1 MEIQVGLRPMY
12 VYNTD
17 HIRGHVILCVLAL
30 ILIRLLQER
39 LSEFGEHLSIRD
51 ITESLNDACVNVSE
65 RGGEFYFQPCCRN
78 VAETLRKG
86 RERMPVEELLALQ
99 KKGKIRASHM
109 GAILRACGCGP
120 IPSYGTR
127 RDLARVLR
135 TRFPDPSD
143 AVAELIRAQVIS
155 I

>member
-1 MEIQVGLRPMY
+1 MSGILGHAVRHPVVSKLRGENLRHLEKAVESGFPEERVREGAPHVQSTRVPPLPSAVDRGFPGLVRIQ
-12 VYNTD
+12 
-17 HIRGHVILCVLAL
+17 
-30 ILIRLLQER
+30 
-39 LSEFGEHLSIRD
+39 
-51 ITESLNDACVNVSE
+51 
-65 RGGEFYFQPCCRN
+65 
-78 VAETLRKG
+78 KG